1 MKINLIALKRLAD
14 REIYQPNDG
23 CTNLSY
29 LLERLGSNNESLTID
44 EIEAQLIQW
53 LDSNCH
59 LGDSWTNHGSW
70 IWLSWERVRAK
81 LEGMGF

>member
-1 MKINLIALKRLAD
+1 MKIYLSALKKFAD

-29 LLERLGSNNESLTID
+29 LLGRLGANHESLTID

-53 LDSNCH
+53 LDSNCY